1 MREEDLKSMKEFEDI
16 LEKELRKEVKRIVD
30 AGAMNSN
37 DVKSVYDAVKLML
50 RFKEYECDCNDDYS
64 RGHMPMYDEYS
75 YAPARNR
82 MTGRYMSRT
91 SAPYADHMVPYSMGY
106 SGHSTKDRMIA
117 RLEDMMGE
125 AKNDYEAS
133 MIRDTIDKIRT
144 GN

>member
-1 MREEDLKSMKEFEDI
+1 MTEAQAI
-16 LEKELRKEVKRIVD
+16 EVKRIVD
-30 AGAMNSN
+30 ADAMNSN

-50 RFKEYECDCNDDYS
+50 RFKEYECDCEEGYS
-64 RGHMPMYDEYS
+64 RGRMHDDYS

-82 MTGRYMSRT
+82 MTGRYMSRA
-91 SAPYADHMVPYSMGY
+91 SDPYADHMVPYSMGY

-133 MIRDTIDKIRT
+133 MIRDTINQIRAS
-144 GN
+144 N